1 MSYEPP
7 TSGNE
12 PGYPQAY
19 QPPAPPQPPTYQAP
33 AAQPPSYPQQAQAY
47 QPPAPQPYQPAA
59 PQNPPY
65 MAYTQSGYNA
75 QGYPVSSYP
84 GYGGVQQPPSAGVG
98 GIAIAAIIVSGVAF
112 LGGWIPFI
120 GLIIAVVGLVL
131 SILAIR
137 SGRGRVLGIIG
148 TILSALALL
157 TGAFILFAVFAF
169 TTSDFGSDGYGAA
182 PAAPPHVAVQEAL
195 TTA

>member
-1 MSYEPP
+1 MAYAQ
-7 TSGNE
+7 
-12 PGYPQAY
+12 PGYNPQG
-19 QPPAPPQPPTYQAP
+19 
-33 AAQPPSYPQQAQAY
+33 YPV
-47 QPPAPQPYQPAA
+47 
-59 PQNPPY
+59 
-65 MAYTQSGYNA
+65 SS
-75 QGYPVSSYP
+75 YPVSSYP
-84 GYGGVQQPPSAGVG
+84 GYGAAPQQTSAGVG

-137 SGRGRVLGIIG
+137 GGRGRVLGIIG
-148 TILSALALL
+148 TILSALVLL